1 MIAEEYFDS
10 QLGIDIWN
18 NKYRQNNESFDEWL
32 DRVSGGNESVR
43 MLIEQKKFMFA
54 GRILANRGI
63 TDRSLSYSNCYVLTP
78 PKDNLESIY
87 ECNSKL
93 ARTFSYGGGCGTS
106 LSNLAPA
113 GSKINNAAK
122 VTSGVVS
129 FANLYNETTKI
140 IGQDG
145 RRGALMLSLSS
156 EHPDIIEFINAKANT
171 DELTKCNISVEASNE
186 FIFNAI
192 NNRIH
197 TLKFRR
203 HTGDE
208 TIVTVEANELLWN
221 IAENAWD
228 WSEPGMIYIDRMN
241 DYNLLQFYDNYKI
254 NSCNPCGEE
263 GLPDGGACLLGSI
276 NLANIGYDISIGE
289 PDWIELEDIV
299 QNAVYALNEVLDE
312 GIEKHPLEEQCD
324 TARKWRQIG
333 LGVMGYADL
342 LIKLGYIYGSSEA
355 IEFTDRLMGMITN
368 AAFKA
373 SAIYADKYNC
383 LFPKF
388 DYNKTAKSDFFKDAL
403 DESTKWL
410 IGEYGLANATV
421 MSIAPTGTISTMLGI
436 SGGIEP
442 NFAFKYNRRT
452 ESLHGE
458 NKVYEVNSPILEW
471 WFDNHAGE
479 RGNELVTASDIEP
492 VDRLRTQS
500 VFQKYTDAAIS
511 STINLPETATIHDV
525 YNIYIN
531 AWEMG
536 LKGVTV
542 HRSGNKREGVLTVND
557 ISEDKDIG
565 MELKR
570 GDWEPKP
577 NDLASTDRDIYTGCG
592 RIKMF
597 IEYSRIDN
605 RIFDFWIKRSGK
617 GGCERSLDNIAVAMS
632 GMLRLGGNISNI
644 EKAFEGIGTCNSFS
658 NARKSG
664 QIVSKGNN
672 CGDSML
678 RKLLEFKEDVDN
690 DNLDV
695 NGRSLKDIDG
705 TPLSMIQKQS
715 QPIKKGTLCP
725 DCGTLLAYAGGCI
738 ECRTCGY
745 SKCD

>member
-1 MIAEEYFDS
+1 MIAEDYFDS

-32 DRVSGGNESVR
+32 HRVSGGNESVR

-542 HRSGNKREGVLTVND
+542 HRSGNKREGVLTVAENTN
-557 ISEDKDIG
+557 EDDEI
-565 MELKR
+565 ELVNPTLER
-570 GDWEPKP
+570 GDWAKKP
-577 NDLASTDRDIYTGCG
+577 ADTLYYPHKVYTGCG
-592 RIKMF
+592 QIMMQ
-597 IEYSRIDN
+597 IGYSKSENKI
-605 RIFDFWIKRSGK
+605 IDFWIKRSGK

-632 GMLRLGGNISNI
+632 GMLRLGGNVENI
-644 EKAFEGIGTCNSFS
+644 QKAFSGINACNSFTA
-658 NARKSG
+658 ARILGKKL
-664 QIVSKGNN
+664 SKGGN
-672 CGDSML
+672 CGNAML
-678 RKLLEFKEDVDN
+678 NKLLEFQNEIDKSTN
-690 DNLDV
+690 TNL
-695 NGRSLKDIDG
+695 DIDG
-705 TPLSMIQKQS
+705 IPLNEIHEHPPIQK
-715 QPIKKGTLCP
+715 GTICP
-725 DCGTLLAYAGGCI
+725 ECGAPMMHSGGCVT
-738 ECRTCGY
+738 CVCGY